1 MHCEQHSPWDRSMP
15 TVLILDPV
23 LACRVIAERQLNGLD
38 RRDEVWDG
46 VHVMS
51 PLANNEH
58 QRLAFR
64 LAMIL
69 DSILPP
75 GSGEAFHEVNVS
87 DREAGWEMNFREPD
101 VAVFLTDGPGRDC
114 GSHWCGGPDLVV
126 EVMSRNDR
134 SHQKM
139 DFYALNGVCELILID
154 REPWAIE
161 FYRLAN
167 GRLTLVASARV
178 GDAAIASEVV
188 PATFGLVA
196 GGNRPKVEVVSKT
209 DDRRWTV

>member
-1 MHCEQHSPWDRSMP
+1 MPSHWDAGGRADYGARPSALRP
-15 TVLILDPV
+15 RHTTT
-23 LACRVIAERQLNGLD
+23 
-38 RRDEVWDG
+38 
-46 VHVMS
+46 
-51 PLANNEH
+51 
-58 QRLAFR
+58 AFTETPR
-64 LAMIL
+64 IVEGAIMIL
-69 DSILPP
+69 DSILSP

-87 DREAGWEMNFREPD
+87 DREAGWEINFREPD

-114 GSHWCGGPDLVV
+114 GTHWCGGPDLVV

-134 SHQKM
+134 SHQKI
-139 DFYALNGVCELILID
+139 DFYASNGVCELILLD

-167 GRLTLVASARV
+167 GRLTLAASARV

-196 GGNRPKVEVVSKT
+196 GGNRP
-209 DDRRWTV
+209 